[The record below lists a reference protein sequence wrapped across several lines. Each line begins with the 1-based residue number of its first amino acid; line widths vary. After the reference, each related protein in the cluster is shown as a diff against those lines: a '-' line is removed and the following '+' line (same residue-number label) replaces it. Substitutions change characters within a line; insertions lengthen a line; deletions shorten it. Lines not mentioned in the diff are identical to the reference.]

1 MCWAQVKP
9 ALKYLTDPKYEH
21 DRPKN
26 THSSTHDKY
35 FKEQIMSKQQYN
47 LHTKTDY
54 LNRKMFLDPAGPVT
68 IQRFEEVK
76 YKKIADFEA
85 TARGFF
91 WQPEEISLTKDSND
105 FKDAS
110 DAVKHIFTSNL
121 LRQTALDS
129 LQGRGP
135 SQIFM
140 PVISLPELEAL
151 VYNWT
156 FFETNIHSKSYSH
169 IIRNIYN
176 VPKDVFNTIHDTKEI
191 VDMASSVGD
200 YYEALHMVNCRKQMG
215 ETVTEHEHVRAIW
228 MALHASYALEAFR
241 FMVSFATSLAMVE
254 NRIFIGNG
262 NIISLI
268 LQDELLHKGWTAY
281 LINQV
286 IKEDPR
292 FLVAKEECEQEVYQL
307 YMDVIREEKAWADY
321 LFNKGPVIGLNANIL
336 KDFVDYTAV
345 GALKDIGIKYQ
356 GIAPKSTPI
365 PWFNKHTDTSKKQ
378 TALQENESTNY
389 VIGVMSEG
397 IDYDAL
403 PAL

>member
-1 MCWAQVKP
+1 
-9 ALKYLTDPKYEH
+9 
-21 DRPKN
+21 
-26 THSSTHDKY
+26 
-35 FKEQIMSKQQYN
+35 MSQAQYN
-47 LHTKTDY
+47 LTTKTDY

-91 WQPEEISLTKDSND
+91 WQPEEISLSKDAND

-135 SQIFM
+135 TQVFT
-140 PVISLPELEAL
+140 PVCSLPEVEAL
-151 VYNWT
+151 MYNWG

-176 VPKDVFNTIHDTKEI
+176 VPKDVFNTIHDTTEI
-191 VDMASSVGD
+191 VGMASSVGR
-200 YYEALHMVNCRKQMG
+200 YYDKLHELNCFKEINPKTVNEKD
-215 ETVTEHEHVRAIW
+215 HVKAIW
-228 MALHASYALEAFR
+228 LALHASYALEAFR

-254 NRIFIGNG
+254 NKIFIGNG
-262 NIISLI
+262 NIIGLI

-286 IKEDPR
+286 IKEDSR
-292 FLVAKEECEQEVYQL
+292 FAAAKESCEAEVYAL
-307 YMDVIREEKAWADY
+307 YQDVIREEKAWADY
-321 LFNKGPVIGLNANIL
+321 LFKMGPVIGLNANIL

-356 GIAPKSTPI
+356 AVAPRSTPI
-365 PWFNKHTDTSKKQ
+365 PWFNKHSDTSKKQ

-389 VIGVMSEG
+389 VIGVMSEELN
-397 IDYDAL
+397 YDAL
-403 PAL
+403 PSL

>member
-1 MCWAQVKP
+1 
-9 ALKYLTDPKYEH
+9 
-21 DRPKN
+21 
-26 THSSTHDKY
+26 
-35 FKEQIMSKQQYN
+35 MSKQQYN
-47 LHTKTDY
+47 LSTKTDY
-54 LNRKMFLDPAGPVT
+54 LSRKMFLDPAGPVT
-68 IQRFEEVK
+68 VQRFEEVK
-76 YKKIADFEA
+76 YSKIAKFEE

-135 SQIFM
+135 TQVFT
-140 PVISLPELEAL
+140 PVCSLPEVEAL
-151 VYNWT
+151 MYNWG

-176 VPKDVFNTIHDTKEI
+176 VPKDVFSTIHDTAEI
-191 VDMASSVGD
+191 VEMASSVGN
-200 YYEALHMVNCRKQMG
+200 YYDRLHRINCMKEMDGKVNEK
-215 ETVTEHEHVRAIW
+215 EHVKAIW

-254 NRIFIGNG
+254 NKIFIGNG

-286 IKEDPR
+286 VKEDPR
-292 FLVAKEECEQEVYQL
+292 FAAAKVECEAEVYAL
-307 YMDVIREEKAWADY
+307 YMDVIREEKDWANY
-321 LFNKGPVIGLNANIL
+321 LFKMGPVIGLNANIL
-336 KDFVDYTAV
+336 RDFVDYTAV
-345 GALKDIGIKYQ
+345 GALKDIGIKYNSP
-356 GIAPKSTPI
+356 APKTTPI

-378 TALQENESTNY
+378 TALQESESTNY
-389 VIGVMSEG
+389 VIGVMSDS

-403 PAL
+403 PDL

>member
-1 MCWAQVKP
+1 
-9 ALKYLTDPKYEH
+9 
-21 DRPKN
+21 
-26 THSSTHDKY
+26 
-35 FKEQIMSKQQYN
+35 MSKAQYN
-47 LHTKTDY
+47 LNTKTDY

-105 FKDAS
+105 FKEAS

-191 VDMASSVGD
+191 IDMASGVGN
-200 YYEALHMVNCRKQMG
+200 YYEALHIINCRKQMG
-215 ETVTEHEHVRAIW
+215 ENVPEQEHIRAIW
-228 MALHASYALEAFR
+228 LALHASYALEAFR

-254 NRIFIGNG
+254 NKIFMGNG
-262 NIISLI
+262 NIIQLI
-268 LQDELLHKGWTAY
+268 LQDELLHKGWTAF

-286 IKEDPR
+286 IKEDQR
-292 FLVAKEECEQEVYQL
+292 FVTAAKECEAEVIEL
-307 YMDVIREEKAWADY
+307 YKDVIAEEKAWADY
-321 LFNKGPVIGLNANIL
+321 LFKKGPVIGLNANIL
-336 KDFVDYTAV
+336 KEFVDYTAV
-345 GALKDIGIKYQ
+345 SALKDVGIKYWN
-356 GIAPKSTPI
+356 PSVRTTPI
-365 PWFNKHTDTSKKQ
+365 PWFNKHVNTSNKQ
-378 TALQENESTNY
+378 TALQESESTNY
-389 VIGVMSEG
+389 VIGVMGENL
-397 IDYDAL
+397 DYDAL
-403 PAL
+403 PAI

>member
-1 MCWAQVKP
+1 
-9 ALKYLTDPKYEH
+9 
-21 DRPKN
+21 
-26 THSSTHDKY
+26 
-35 FKEQIMSKQQYN
+35 MSHAQYN

-76 YKKIADFEA
+76 YPKIAKFEE

-91 WQPEEISLTKDSND
+91 WQPEEISLTKDAND
-105 FKDAS
+105 FKEAS

-129 LQGRGP
+129 LQGRAP
-135 SQIFM
+135 SQVFT
-140 PVISLPELEAL
+140 PVVSLPELEAL
-151 VYNWT
+151 IYNWS

-176 VPKDVFNTIHDTKEI
+176 VPKEVFNTIHDTQEI
-191 VDMASSVGD
+191 IDMASSVGK
-200 YYEALHMVNCRKQMG
+200 YYDDLHRINCAKELGQPV
-215 ETVTEHEHVRAIW
+215 EEIEHVRAIY

-254 NRIFIGNG
+254 NKIFIGNG

-286 IKEDPR
+286 IKEDTR
-292 FLVAKEECEQEVYQL
+292 FAAIKQECESEVYQL

-321 LFNKGPVIGLNANIL
+321 LFKMGPVIGLNANVL
-336 KDFVDYTAV
+336 KDFVDYTAA
-345 GALKDIGIKYQ
+345 GALKEIGIKYQ
-356 GIAPKSTPI
+356 GNSPRSTPI
-365 PWFNKHTDTSKKQ
+365 PWFTKHSDTSKKQ
-378 TALQENESTNY
+378 SALQETESTNY
-389 VIGVMSEG
+389 VLGVMSEQL
-397 IDYDAL
+397 DYDQL
-403 PAL
+403 PKL

>member
-1 MCWAQVKP
+1 
-9 ALKYLTDPKYEH
+9 
-21 DRPKN
+21 
-26 THSSTHDKY
+26 
-35 FKEQIMSKQQYN
+35 MSQAQYN
-47 LHTKTDY
+47 LTTKTDY

-76 YKKIADFEA
+76 YKKIADFET

-91 WQPEEISLTKDSND
+91 WVPEEISLSKDSND

-135 SQIFM
+135 SQIFT
-140 PVISLPELEAL
+140 PVVSLPELEAL

-156 FFETNIHSKSYSH
+156 FFETNIHSRSYSH

-176 VPKDVFNTIHDTKEI
+176 VPKDVFATIHDTKEI
-191 VDMASSVGD
+191 VEMASSVGL
-200 YYEALHMVNCRKQMG
+200 YYDRLHMINCRKEMLEKFPEQ
-215 ETVTEHEHVRAIW
+215 EHIKAIW
-228 MALHASYALEAFR
+228 LALNASYALEAFR

-254 NRIFIGNG
+254 NKIFIGNG

-286 IKEDPR
+286 VKEDAR
-292 FLVAKEECEQEVYQL
+292 FAEMRDECHAEVYAL
-307 YMDVIREEKAWADY
+307 YMDVIREEKEWATY
-321 LFNKGPVIGLNANIL
+321 LFKMGPVIGLNANIL

-345 GALKDIGIKYQ
+345 TALKEIGIKYTNP
-356 GIAPKSTPI
+356 APKVTPI
-365 PWFNKHTDTSKKQ
+365 PWFNKHSDTSKKQ

-389 VIGVMSEG
+389 VIGVMSEN

-403 PAL
+403 PAI

>member
-1 MCWAQVKP
+1 M
-9 ALKYLTDPKYEH
+9 
-21 DRPKN
+21 
-26 THSSTHDKY
+26 STA
-35 FKEQIMSKQQYN
+35 QYN
-47 LHTKTDY
+47 LKTKTDY
-54 LNRKMFLDPAGPVT
+54 LSRKMFLDPAGPVT

-76 YKKIADFEA
+76 YPKIANFET

-91 WQPEEISLTKDSND
+91 WVPEEISLTKDAND
-105 FKDAS
+105 FKEAS

-135 SQIFM
+135 SQVFT

-156 FFETNIHSKSYSH
+156 FFETNIHSRSYSH

-176 VPKDVFNTIHDTKEI
+176 VPKEVFNTIHGTKEI
-191 VDMASSVGD
+191 VDMAASVGA
-200 YYEALHMVNCRKQMG
+200 YYDKLHLINCLVETG
-215 ETVTEHEHVRAIW
+215 EKIEEKIHIKAIW
-228 MALHASYALEAFR
+228 LALNASYALEAFR

-254 NRIFIGNG
+254 NRIFMGNG

-286 IKEDPR
+286 IKEDSR
-292 FLVAKEECEQEVYQL
+292 FAEVKAECEQEVYSL
-307 YMDVIREEKAWADY
+307 YMDVIREEKQWADY
-321 LFNKGPVIGLNANIL
+321 LFKKGPVIGLNANIL

-345 GALKDIGIKYQ
+345 SALKDIGIKYQ
-356 GIAPKSTPI
+356 ASAPRSTPI

-378 TALQENESTNY
+378 TALQESESTSY
-389 VIGVMSEG
+389 VIGVMSDSL
-397 IDYDAL
+397 DYNEL
-403 PAL
+403 PNLS

>member
-1 MCWAQVKP
+1 
-9 ALKYLTDPKYEH
+9 
-21 DRPKN
+21 
-26 THSSTHDKY
+26 
-35 FKEQIMSKQQYN
+35 MSQAQYN
-47 LHTKTDY
+47 LNTKTDY

-76 YKKIADFEA
+76 YPKIAKFEE

-91 WQPEEISLTKDSND
+91 WQPEEISLSKDAND
-105 FKDAS
+105 FKEAS

-140 PVISLPELEAL
+140 PVVSLPELEAL
-151 VYNWT
+151 IYNWT

-176 VPKDVFNTIHDTKEI
+176 VPKDIFNTIHDTKEI
-191 VDMASSVGD
+191 VDMASSVGK
-200 YYEALHMVNCRKQMG
+200 YYDDLHRINCAKELGQPV
-215 ETVTEHEHVRAIW
+215 EEIEHVRAIW

-254 NRIFIGNG
+254 NKIFIGNG

-286 IKEDPR
+286 IKEDTR
-292 FLVAKEECEQEVYQL
+292 FAVIKQECEGEVYAL
-307 YMDVIREEKAWADY
+307 YADVIREEKAWADY
-321 LFNKGPVIGLNANIL
+321 LFNKGPVIGLNANVL

-356 GIAPKSTPI
+356 GTAPRSTPI
-365 PWFNKHTDTSKKQ
+365 PWFSKHTDTSKKQ
-378 TALQENESTNY
+378 SALQETESTNY
-389 VIGVMSEG
+389 VLGVMSEQL
-397 IDYDAL
+397 DYDQL
-403 PAL
+403 PNL

>member
-1 MCWAQVKP
+1 
-9 ALKYLTDPKYEH
+9 
-21 DRPKN
+21 
-26 THSSTHDKY
+26 
-35 FKEQIMSKQQYN
+35 MSKQQYN
-47 LHTKTDY
+47 LKTKTDY

-76 YKKIADFEA
+76 YNKLVDFEK

-91 WQPEEISLTKDSND
+91 WVPEEISLTKDAND

-135 SQIFM
+135 SQIFT
-140 PVISLPELEAL
+140 PVASLPEVEAL

-156 FFETNIHSKSYSH
+156 FFETNIHSRSYSH

-176 VPKDVFNTIHDTKEI
+176 VPKEVFNSIHSTTEI
-191 VDMASSVGD
+191 VEMASGVGK
-200 YYEALHMVNCRKQMG
+200 YYDELHKINCLKENDPLAVG
-215 ETVTEHEHVRAIW
+215 EEEHIKAIW
-228 MALHASYALEAFR
+228 LALHASYALEAFR

-254 NRIFIGNG
+254 NKIFIGNG

-268 LQDELLHKGWTAY
+268 LQDEILHKEWTAWI
-281 LINQV
+281 INQV
-286 IKEDPR
+286 VKEDPR
-292 FLVAKEECEQEVYQL
+292 FARAKQECEAEVTAM

-321 LFNKGPVIGLNANIL
+321 LFQKGPVIGLNANIL
-336 KDFVDYTAV
+336 KEFVDYTALY
-345 GALKDIGIKYQ
+345 ALKDIGIKYQ
-356 GIAPKSTPI
+356 ASAPKTTPI
-365 PWFNKHTDTSKKQ
+365 PWFNKHSDTSKKQ

-389 VIGVMSEG
+389 VIGVMS
-397 IDYDAL
+397 DNLNYDEL
-403 PAL
+403 PSL

>member
-1 MCWAQVKP
+1 
-9 ALKYLTDPKYEH
+9 
-21 DRPKN
+21 
-26 THSSTHDKY
+26 
-35 FKEQIMSKQQYN
+35 
-47 LHTKTDY
+47 
-54 LNRKMFLDPAGPVT
+54 MFLDPAGPVT

-91 WQPEEISLTKDSND
+91 WQPEEISLTKDAND

-129 LQGRGP
+129 LQGRAPNQVFGP
-135 SQIFM
+135 VVSI
-140 PVISLPELEAL
+140 PELEAL
-151 VYNWT
+151 ISNWS

-191 VDMASSVGD
+191 VDMASSVGN
-200 YYEALHMVNCRKQMG
+200 YYEALHIVNCRNQMG
-215 ETVTEHEHVRAIW
+215 ETIPEKEYIKAIW

-254 NRIFIGNG
+254 NKIFIGNG

-268 LQDELLHKGWTAY
+268 LQDELLHKGWTAF

-286 IKEDPR
+286 VKEDER
-292 FLVAKEECEQEVYQL
+292 FAKAKSECEAEVYQL
-307 YMDVIREEKAWADY
+307 YMDVIREEKQWADY
-321 LFNKGPVIGLNANIL
+321 LFNKGPVIGLNSNIL

-356 GIAPKSTPI
+356 TPAPKSTPI
-365 PWFNKHTDTSKKQ
+365 PWFNKHSDTSKKQ
-378 TALQENESTNY
+378 TALQESESTNY
-389 VIGVMSEG
+389 VIGVMGENL
-397 IDYDAL
+397 DYDSL
-403 PAL
+403 PAI